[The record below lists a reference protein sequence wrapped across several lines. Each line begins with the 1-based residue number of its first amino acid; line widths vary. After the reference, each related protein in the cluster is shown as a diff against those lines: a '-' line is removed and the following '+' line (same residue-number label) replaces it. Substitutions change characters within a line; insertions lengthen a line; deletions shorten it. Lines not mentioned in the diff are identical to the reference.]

1 MITLSHTRTLRL
13 SCLFLSFWLL
23 LFFCWLGDLWAS
35 NSPTS
40 TGYARVIVEGTCN
53 NTFLILL
60 NAKNTV
66 TVYSSLQL
74 SFLIVNGP
82 FSCLI
87 TFHHEHLFQDDVCSC
102 CFLIHSIVSS
112 VNFLLLKKM
121 KEVIVSWFLI
131 QLCQK

>member
-1 MITLSHTRTLRL
+1 M
-13 SCLFLSFWLL
+13 
-23 LFFCWLGDLWAS
+23 
-35 NSPTS
+35 
-40 TGYARVIVEGTCN
+40 EGTCN
-53 NTFLILL
+53 NAFLILV

-66 TVYSSLQL
+66 TVYSSLQV

-87 TFHHEHLFQDDVCSC
+87 TFHNEHLFQDDVCSC

-121 KEVIVSWFLI
+121 KEVIVS
-131 QLCQK
+131 